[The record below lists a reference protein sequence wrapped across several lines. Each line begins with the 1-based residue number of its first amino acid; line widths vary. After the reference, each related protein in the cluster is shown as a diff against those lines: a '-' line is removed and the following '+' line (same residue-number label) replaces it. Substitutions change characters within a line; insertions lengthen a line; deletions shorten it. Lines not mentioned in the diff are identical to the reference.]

1 MVLRSIVG
9 VMPYPARLL
18 NPDESVALDLHPH
31 WWFFAESV
39 TSFVV
44 SVVLSF
50 FLLGQSEPKSDLI
63 KFASYPV
70 WVIAALAT
78 VWLVIRYLKWRTTYF
93 VITSDRLIY
102 RHGVIAKAGIEIPL
116 ERVNNVNFKQGIFER
131 IIGAGDLLIES
142 GGEDGQQR
150 FSDIAKPEKVQN
162 LIHMQM
168 EDNQKRS
175 FSVNVVGGNDIAT
188 QIEKLEGLRDRG
200 SITAEEFA
208 AQKQRLLDS

>member
-1 MVLRSIVG
+1 
-9 VMPYPARLL
+9 MPYPARLL
-18 NPDESVALDLHPH
+18 NSDESVALDLHPH
-31 WWFFAESV
+31 WWFFAESA

-44 SVVLSF
+44 SGVLWLF
-50 FLLGQSEPKSDLI
+50 VFPKSDLI

-70 WVIAALAT
+70 WAIAGLIT
-78 VWLVIRYLKWRTTYF
+78 IWLIIRYLKWRTTYF

-175 FSVNVVGGNDIAT
+175 FSVNVAGGNDVAT

-200 SITAEEFA
+200 SITAEEFE
-208 AQKQRLLDS
+208 AQKQRLLNS